1 MSQNSVYIVSA
12 YHNTHEE
19 PHYIKAFLVKS
30 QADNYLLA
38 CKKHHKNK
46 RFAPKI
52 LEGPEFEEFL
62 DYDEKW
68 RANHPAGL
76 EHTDKSG
83 FKLIEIP
90 LEQKQHCK
98 EHKC

>member
-1 MSQNSVYIVSA
+1 MSNTVYIIAS
-12 YHNTHEE
+12 YHSEHEQ

-30 QADNYLLA
+30 HADEYLLA

-46 RFAPKI
+46 RFAPKV

-62 DYDEKW
+62 DYDEQW
-68 RANHPAGL
+68 RINHPAG
-76 EHTDKSG
+76 TDHVNKS
-83 FKLIEIP
+83 FFRMLEIP
-90 LEQKQHCK
+90 LEQKQQSK